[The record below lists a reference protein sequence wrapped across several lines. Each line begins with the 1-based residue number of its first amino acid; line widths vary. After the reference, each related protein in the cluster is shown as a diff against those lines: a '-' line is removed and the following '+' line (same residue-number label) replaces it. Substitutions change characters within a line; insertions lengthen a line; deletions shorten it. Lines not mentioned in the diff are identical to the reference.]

1 LVQGIHVEVI
11 VTSDL
16 LLDNPPGCHGHEAK
30 QDYNGAMTG
39 LEKHAQARR
48 LLLIGTLCG
57 VVSALGY
64 SAANIFLR
72 RLVSCDPTW
81 VSTVKSVPTILLVIP
96 WLLIR
101 RRAGIKESGHRR
113 SLLVLLAAGL
123 IGSVMG
129 NVAFQWSLGIVGL
142 AIAVPICFG
151 SMLVSSPLL
160 SRAVL
165 GEEISTRTILAM
177 AVLILSIILLAARV
191 EPIARVGASGTA
203 VLVAILLL
211 CMAGIAYTMLG
222 VGIRYGLDN
231 GISLPVTLGIIS
243 VSGFLFLGSLSLR
256 SIGWDAM
263 LATESH
269 HLVDMFLAGLFN
281 AVAFLSLTRAI
292 QLTSVTYVN
301 LINASQVAI
310 AALTGVMLFQET
322 PTILMMIGVVLT
334 IAGLMLMQRPSHR
347 QDLKM
352 ALNRPE

>member
-1 LVQGIHVEVI
+1 M
-11 VTSDL
+11 TA
-16 LLDNPPGCHGHEAK
+16 LDPCR
-30 QDYNGAMTG
+30 DRR
-39 LEKHAQARR
+39 RR
-48 LLLIGTLCG
+48 LVIGTLCG
-57 VVSALGY
+57 AVSALGY

-81 VSTVKSVPTILLVIP
+81 VSTVKVAPTILLVVP
-96 WLLIR
+96 WLLLR
-101 RRAGIKESGHRR
+101 SRAGLPESMHRR

-123 IGSVMG
+123 AGSVMG

-177 AVLILSIILLAARV
+177 GVLVLSIILLAARV
-191 EPIARVGASGTA
+191 ETIARVGASGTA
-203 VLVAILLL
+203 VLVAVLLL
-211 CMAGIAYTMLG
+211 CLAGIAYTMLG
-222 VGIRYGLDN
+222 VAIRYGLDN
-231 GISLPVTLGIIS
+231 GVSLPLTLGIIS
-243 VSGFLFLGSLSLR
+243 FSGFLLLGSLSLR

-310 AALTGVMLFQET
+310 AALTGVMLFQEK

-334 IAGLMLMQRPSHR
+334 IAGLMLMQGPSHR